1 MTPSDFLFRFRLTV
15 VAIAVCSACLPAQ
28 AQTKTEE
35 TKVEETKAEEPK
47 KEESKAEEP
56 EEEDSKAEVVR
67 PDQTTVSAGVGFV
80 DGSRADRALF
90 GQYNGVRNDRNL
102 FGLLDLEYSLRNPEA
117 LSWVDFQG
125 SNLLLDTRELHLVWK
140 KPGQWKFTANYGELT
155 HVNPYMANTGLI
167 GAGSTTPQVVPLL
180 GGPGTGSEYELKTK
194 RTGLGV
200 GFAQHISPAWQYEI
214 DLKTEK
220 KEGSRLFGIGMNC
233 PSPIAAGCA
242 RTTGINTGWAVL
254 MLPEPVDSNHSQVEA
269 RLHYAR
275 EKLRL
280 SVGYYGSYYRNAN
293 SSLNPTIPGGR
304 LNNTLGSPLPLSAGL
319 QGLLQQPVALSPD
332 NQAHQLDLS
341 GSYAF
346 TDKTRGTFKLGY
358 TRATQDDDFTSAG
371 LTGAP
376 AGVTDLGGKITTK
389 LARVGITSRPMPKLS
404 LLADLRYEDKDD
416 QTPLAKYNFVDA
428 TTSFTNRHLPNRK
441 TSGKLQAN
449 WQFNSEYR
457 GTLGANYEAIDRGVF
472 TATSAVSGL
481 SALRQETQ
489 ESGVRAELRRR
500 MTENFS
506 GAITVSHSRRDGS
519 NWLRNNSG
527 LGVTEVSNPA
537 DPMTG
542 FLPSAIFMPSLAD
555 RERDKVR
562 LFADWQPSEK
572 LTLQFSAEGGQDKFS
587 TPSVYGLRNS
597 RTNQFGVDWS
607 YAQSYAWNFN
617 GYASHGVQTFDQS
630 RFGAYVMAFENTN
643 LSAGVGFTGKVS
655 GKIEVGGNLSYHD
668 DKSSYNQTL
677 DTFAGTF
684 NAAVLAASGGLPDV
698 TYRQTA
704 LKLFG
709 KYALDKRSAVRVDL
723 VHQRAKMN
731 DWTWGYNGVPFTYS
745 DGTTLTQKQSQ
756 SVSFIGITYVYQLQ

>member
-1 MTPSDFLFRFRLTV
+1 MNPSDFLFRFRLTV
-15 VAIAVCSACLPAQ
+15 VAIAVCAACLPVQ

-35 TKVEETKAEEPK
+35 SIAEETKSEKPAEEQSKEK
-47 KEESKAEEP
+47 KSEEEESE
-56 EEEDSKAEVVR
+56 AEVVR

-90 GQYNGVRNDRNL
+90 SQYNGTPNDRNL
-102 FGLLDLEYSLRNPEA
+102 SGLLDLDYSLRNPDA

-140 KPGQWKFTANYGELT
+140 KPGQWKFTANYGELV

-194 RTGLGV
+194 RTGFGV
-200 GFAQHISPAWQYEI
+200 GFAQHLSPAWQYEI
-214 DLKTEK
+214 DLKTEN

-233 PSPIAAGCA
+233 PSPIAPGCA
-242 RTTGINTGWAVL
+242 GTTGVNTGWAVL

-269 RLHYAR
+269 RLSYAR

-280 SVGYYGSYYRNAN
+280 SLGYYGSYYRNAN
-293 SSLNPTIPGGR
+293 SSLNPAIPGGS
-304 LNNTLGSPLPLSAGL
+304 LNNALGSPLPLSAGL

-332 NQAHQLDLS
+332 NQAHHLDLS

-346 TDKTRGTFKLGY
+346 TDKTHGTFKLGY
-358 TRATQDDDFTSAG
+358 ARATQDDNFASAG
-371 LTGAP
+371 LAGAP
-376 AGVTDLGGKITTK
+376 AGVTDLGGKVTTT
-389 LARVGITSRPMPKLS
+389 LARIGLTSRPIPKLS

-416 QTPLAKYNFVDA
+416 ETPLANYNFADA
-428 TTSFTNRHLPNRK
+428 STSYTNRHLPNRK
-441 TSGKLQAN
+441 TSGKVQAN

-457 GTLGANYEAIDRGVF
+457 GTLGVDYEAIDRGVF

-506 GAITVSHSRRDGS
+506 GSVTVSHSQRDGS

-537 DPMTG
+537 DPITG
-542 FLPSAIFMPSLAD
+542 FLPSAVFMPSLAD
-555 RERDKVR
+555 RQRDKVR

-572 LTLQFSAEGGQDKFS
+572 LTLQFSAEGGQDKLS
-587 TPSVYGLRNS
+587 TPGAYGLRDS
-597 RTNQFGVDWS
+597 RTNQFGVDWN
-607 YAQSYAWNFN
+607 YALSYAWNFN

-630 RFGAYVMAFENTN
+630 RFGGYVMAVENKN

-668 DKSSYNQTL
+668 DKSSYDQTL

-684 NAAVLAASGGLPDV
+684 NAAALAASGGLPDV

-709 KYALDKRSAVRVDL
+709 KYSLDKRSAVRVDL

-731 DWTWGYNGVPFTYS
+731 DWTWGYNSVPFTYS

-756 SVSFIGITYVYQLQ
+756 SVSFIGFTYVYQLP